1 MIRAKVNIALLS
13 VIVGLGETVT
23 NASEELGL
31 LDSFRCRRS
40 WLLKANL
47 KNDFI
52 CYIILIATLLS

>member
-31 LDSFRCRRS
+31 FDSFRCRRS
-40 WLLKANL
+40 LLLKANF
-47 KNDFI
+47 KNARLLT
-52 CYIILIATLLS
+52 ILFATSF